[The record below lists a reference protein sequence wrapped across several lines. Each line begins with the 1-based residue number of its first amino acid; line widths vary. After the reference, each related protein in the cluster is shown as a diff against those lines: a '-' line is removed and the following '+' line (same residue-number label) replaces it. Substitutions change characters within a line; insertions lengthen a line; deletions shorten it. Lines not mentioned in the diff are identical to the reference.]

1 MVVWVEPATALAAA
15 AERAVLETPPLL
27 LRLQTLLRTSLLH
40 LCVRRLLL
48 LLLGVQSL
56 SALQPLS
63 LLAQPVLLR
72 AHATAV
78 GDGGGRGSGG
88 DGGRMG
94 SGKGGGGEGGG
105 VSGGIDGGSDGG
117 GAGGGGDAGGGV
129 GMAAPAAAMAAMVAR
144 VCCTRS
150 RKRESSAGRLASSC
164 GAAATAFREGVP
176 LMPPEIRWWVPP
188 NRLARPASAAGR
200 NGRRSRHHR
209 REKVVFSGVC

>member
-1 MVVWVEPATALAAA
+1 MVVWVEAATALAAA

-105 VSGGIDGGSDGG
+105 GSGGIDGGSDGG

-129 GMAAPAAAMAAMVAR
+129 GGGAGGGGQGGAKAVAEAEGATTAKVEVATLAVAAMMVAAPTEAVTVVADWGP
-144 VCCTRS
+144 
-150 RKRESSAGRLASSC
+150 A
-164 GAAATAFREGVP
+164 
-176 LMPPEIRWWVPP
+176 
-188 NRLARPASAAGR
+188 ARP
-200 NGRRSRHHR
+200 
-209 REKVVFSGVC
+209 

>member
-1 MVVWVEPATALAAA
+1 MVVWVEAATALAAA

-78 GDGGGRGSGG
+78 VATALPF
-88 DGGRMG
+88 
-94 SGKGGGGEGGG
+94 GE
-105 VSGGIDGGSDGG
+105 VAALLI
-117 GAGGGGDAGGGV
+117 V
-129 GMAAPAAAMAAMVAR
+129 GPAVLVGLANAAPAHIIVER
-144 VCCTRS
+144 RLRS
-150 RKRESSAGRLASSC
+150 S
-164 GAAATAFREGVP
+164 
-176 LMPPEIRWWVPP
+176 
-188 NRLARPASAAGR
+188 
-200 NGRRSRHHR
+200 
-209 REKVVFSGVC
+209 